1 MLFEGDEYKII
12 GRVNGDAHANC
23 AGRTCAA
30 KTTGG
35 VNMRD
40 YELLFVLDPSLDEEA
55 KAGLIEKVKEV
66 INAGG
71 EAGEADIWG
80 DRKLAYNIGKKS
92 TGYYVVLPFKADA
105 ELPKELDRRLRINE
119 NVMRHIIVCQD
130 EE

>member
-1 MLFEGDEYKII
+1 MRIP
-12 GRVNGDAHANC
+12 
-23 AGRTCAA
+23 AA
-30 KTTGG
+30 QGEPAPIMTTGG

-40 YELLFVLDPSLDEEA
+40 YELLFVLDPGLDEEQ
-55 KAGLIEKVKEV
+55 KATLIETVKSV

-71 EAGEADIWG
+71 EAGEPDVWG
-80 DRKLAYNIGKKS
+80 DKKFAYNIGKKS

-119 NVMRHIIVCQD
+119 NVMRHIIVSQD

>member
-1 MLFEGDEYKII
+1 MSII
-12 GRVNGDAHANC
+12 KRRVNRDAYTIC
-23 AGRTCAA
+23 AGRTCAR

-40 YELLFVLDPSLDEEA
+40 YELLFVLDPGLDEET
-55 KAGLIEKVKEV
+55 KANLIETVKSV

-71 EAGEADIWG
+71 EAGEADVWG
-80 DRKLAYNIGKKS
+80 DRKLAYSINKKN
-92 TGYYVVLPFKADA
+92 TGYYVVIPFKAEPD
-105 ELPKELDRRLRINE
+105 LPKELDRRLRINE

>member
-1 MLFEGDEYKII
+1 M
-12 GRVNGDAHANC
+12 DALVFITFC
-23 AGRTCAA
+23 AGQTCAK

-40 YELLFVLDPSLDEEA
+40 YELLFVLDPSLDEET
-55 KAGLIEKVKEV
+55 KANLVETVKAV

-71 EAGEADIWG
+71 EAGEADVWG
-80 DRKLAYNIGKKS
+80 DRKLAYSINKKN
-92 TGYYVVLPFKADA
+92 TGYYVVIPFKAEAD
-105 ELPKELDRRLRINE
+105 LPKELDRRLRINE

>member
-1 MLFEGDEYKII
+1 LIFEGDKYKITE
-12 GRVNGDAHANC
+12 RVNSDVHANC

-66 INAGG
+66 ISAGG
-71 EAGEADIWG
+71 EAGEADVWG

>member
-1 MLFEGDEYKII
+1 MGYCYTITE
-12 GRVNGDAHANC
+12 RVNTDAHTNC
-23 AGRTCAA
+23 AERICAA

-55 KAGLIEKVKEV
+55 KAALIEKVKDV

-71 EAGEADIWG
+71 EAGEADVWG

>member
-1 MLFEGDEYKII
+1 
-12 GRVNGDAHANC
+12 
-23 AGRTCAA
+23 
-30 KTTGG
+30 
-35 VNMRD
+35 MRD
-40 YELLFVLDPSLDEEA
+40 YELLFVLDPNLAEEQ
-55 KAGLIEKVKEV
+55 KAAIVETVTSV

-71 EAGEADIWG
+71 EAGAADVWG
-80 DRKLAYNIGKKS
+80 ERRLAYSINKKN

>member
-1 MLFEGDEYKII
+1 
-12 GRVNGDAHANC
+12 
-23 AGRTCAA
+23 
-30 KTTGG
+30 
-35 VNMRD
+35 MRD

-66 INAGG
+66 VNAGG
-71 EAGEADIWG
+71 EAGEADVWG

-119 NVMRHIIVCQD
+119 SVMRHIIVCQD

>member
-1 MLFEGDEYKII
+1 MLFEGDEYTITE
-12 GRVNGDAHANC
+12 RVNSGVHANC

-55 KAGLIEKVKEV
+55 KAGLIEKVKDV

-71 EAGEADIWG
+71 EAGEADVWG

>member
-1 MLFEGDEYKII
+1 MGALYAARPFNITFCT
-12 GRVNGDAHANC
+12 V
-23 AGRTCAA
+23 RTGADM
-30 KTTGG
+30 TTGG

-40 YELLFVLDPSLDEEA
+40 YELLFVLDPTLDEEK
-55 KAGLIEKVKEV
+55 KATLIETVKSV

-71 EAGEADIWG
+71 EAGEADVWG
-80 DRKLAYNIGKKS
+80 ERRLAYAINKKN

>member
-1 MLFEGDEYKII
+1 
-12 GRVNGDAHANC
+12 
-23 AGRTCAA
+23 
-30 KTTGG
+30 
-35 VNMRD
+35 MRD

-55 KAGLIEKVKEV
+55 KAGLIEKVKDV

-71 EAGEADIWG
+71 EAGEADVWG
-80 DRKLAYNIGKKS
+80 DSKLAYNIGKKS

-119 NVMRHIIVCQD
+119 SVMRHIIVCQD

>member
-1 MLFEGDEYKII
+1 
-12 GRVNGDAHANC
+12 
-23 AGRTCAA
+23 
-30 KTTGG
+30 
-35 VNMRD
+35 MRD

-66 INAGG
+66 ISAGG
-71 EAGEADIWG
+71 EAGEPDVWG